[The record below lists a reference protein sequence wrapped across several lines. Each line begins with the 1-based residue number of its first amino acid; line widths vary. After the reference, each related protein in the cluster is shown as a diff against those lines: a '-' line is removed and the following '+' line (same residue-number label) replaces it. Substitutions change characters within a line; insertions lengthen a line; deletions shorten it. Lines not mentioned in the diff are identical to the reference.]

1 MDGRFT
7 SLPEEIVGEVLSWL
21 EVCEQFRTRL
31 VCKGWRAII
40 QKSQKEIDIDH
51 YAPCVSDETLSFFQK
66 EFKNLNTL
74 HLTYCWKISQEGLC
88 HVCGMTSL
96 QKLSLPHKCRVPE
109 DFLGKLSTLTR
120 LHSICFP
127 YGMGERGIE
136 HIPNLPKLHH
146 LVVHDTLSTSSLESL
161 RIVSHRLAS
170 LHLNGGVEIP
180 DVSTYFKEFT
190 RLEQLHLNCWK
201 FEEQDFSGLSH
212 IRDVLLWN
220 CPHLNS
226 KSIQSM
232 TSIAHNL
239 NVLDLQ
245 NNFRFDDSLM
255 EFVASNLINLHTL
268 NISFTSVTD
277 KGLQSISKLTKLLQ
291 VDLAG
296 LELND
301 QNTQCLASLT
311 RLKDLCL
318 DNTRAGVESIRNL
331 TSLTSLYMNFC
342 KHVDD
347 DTLNV
352 IAKGMPKLKRLQ
364 LYGTDVSDDGVSYLQ
379 QVSELKF
386 LLLSGIHLTDVS
398 IMYLYPFT
406 QLQDL
411 CIINAPQITGEYM
424 TESLECAKLKT
435 INLEFTSCTDESL
448 QVLTKF
454 TDLEDIRIGG
464 TQITDIGVKKIFGDN
479 AASFKKLQV
488 LFLNSTAL
496 TDASVDVLLKNLP
509 SLTTLDIT
517 HTKISPEGSSKVA
530 EALMHVHI
538 SVPPVHIHH

>member
-1 MDGRFT
+1 MTEQFK
-7 SLPEEIVGEVLSWL
+7 SLPEEIVGEILSWL

-40 QKSQKEIDIDH
+40 QRSQKEIDIDH

-120 LHSICFP
+120 LHSIVFP
-127 YGMGERGIE
+127 YGMGEAGIE
-136 HIPNLPKLHH
+136 YIRNMSKLHH
-146 LVVHDTLSTSSLESL
+146 LVVQDTLTSSSIESL
-161 RIVSHRLAS
+161 RGISHRLAS
-170 LHLNGGVEIP
+170 LHLNGGVEIQ

-201 FEEQDFSGLSH
+201 FEDQDFSGLSH

-220 CPHLNS
+220 CPHLS
-226 KSIQSM
+226 LKSIQSM
-232 TSIAHNL
+232 APLAHNL

-245 NNFRFDDSLM
+245 NNYRFDDATL
-255 EFVASNLINLHTL
+255 EFVANHLTNLNTL

-277 KGLQSISKLTKLLQ
+277 KGLQSISKMTKLLQ

-301 QNTQCLASLT
+301 KNTQCLASLT

-318 DNTRAGVESIRNL
+318 DNTRAGTESIRNL

-347 DTLNV
+347 DTLSV
-352 IAKGMPKLKRLQ
+352 IAKSLPKLKRLQ
-364 LYGTDVSDDGVSYLQ
+364 FYATEVTDDGVSHLQ
-379 QVSELKF
+379 QLSDLKF
-386 LLLSGIHLTDVS
+386 LLLSGVYLTDVS
-398 IMYLYPFT
+398 VMYLYPLT

-411 CIINAPQITGEYM
+411 CVINAPQITGEYM
-424 TESLECAKLKT
+424 AESLECVKLKT
-435 INLEFTSCTDESL
+435 INLEFTSCTDEAL
-448 QVLTKF
+448 QALTKF
-454 TDLEDIRIGG
+454 TELEDIRIGG
-464 TQITDIGVKKIFGDN
+464 TQVSDVGIKKIFGDN
-479 AASFKKLQV
+479 TASFKKLQV
-488 LFLNSTAL
+488 LFLNSTKV
-496 TDASVDVLLKNLP
+496 TDDSVDVLLNLP

-517 HTKISPEGSSKVA
+517 HTKISAEAASKVA
-530 EALMHVHI
+530 AALMHVHI
-538 SVPPVHIHH
+538 SVPPVHIH